1 MLDVE
6 GSILRWTDTLALLAK
21 LDPADIPLPPS
32 PDLRPSDIPLPATP
46 QSATATLL
54 SPELK
59 PSGST
64 SLFNTPRNLAS
75 KLPSIA
81 RASTPTAAAPA
92 GDAGKRVDSDRDLF
106 SLGLSGA
113 ITPAADGAGNETP
126 GHTMADTEALLAR
139 VDEQTKPLSEGENPA
154 DDTPN
159 GTAENGNLPATDT
172 EPQPSEEPVKPE
184 VEIEDVSTLSR
195 EELEEKY
202 KALSER
208 ANKADVI
215 LKSTSPLL
223 NEGIADA
230 DALEGWVKM
239 ISGKA
244 EMGPTEIKRLN
255 DKLAR
260 K

>member
-1 MLDVE
+1 
-6 GSILRWTDTLALLAK
+6 
-21 LDPADIPLPPS
+21 
-32 PDLRPSDIPLPATP
+32 
-46 QSATATLL
+46 
-54 SPELK
+54 
-59 PSGST
+59 
-64 SLFNTPRNLAS
+64 
-75 KLPSIA
+75 
-81 RASTPTAAAPA
+81 
-92 GDAGKRVDSDRDLF
+92 
-106 SLGLSGA
+106 
-113 ITPAADGAGNETP
+113 
-126 GHTMADTEALLAR
+126 MADTEALLAQ
-139 VDEQTKPLSEGENPA
+139 VDEQTKPLSEGEDP
-154 DDTPN
+154 DDGTPKDIVEN
-159 GTAENGNLPATDT
+159 GTVPAT
-172 EPQPSEEPVKPE
+172 EAAPEPVEELVKLE

-202 KALSER
+202 KALSQK